1 MKKISIVL
9 PTYNEKDNVIP
20 LSSEIVNIFK
30 NELNNYDYE
39 IIFTDNN
46 STDGTREKIISLC
59 EENKNIKAIFN
70 AKNFGQLRSPYNA
83 FINGTSGECVILMC
97 SDFQDPPKM
106 IVDFVREWENG
117 YKIVIGVKNKSKE
130 NPIMRFIRS
139 IYYKLMKYIS
149 EIEHIEHFTG
159 FGLYDRSFI
168 DAISIL
174 EEPDPYM
181 RGMVAELGYK
191 IKKIN
196 YKQQKR
202 KSGKSKNNFF
212 TLYNIAMIG
221 ITSYSKIV
229 LRLATIIGFLF
240 AILSFLS
247 GLIYF
252 IYKIIHWQTF
262 NAGVT
267 PLILGVFFL
276 GAVQLFFIGLIG
288 EYILNIN
295 TRVMKRPLVI
305 EEKRI
310 NFDNGEIS
318 NYICSDNVDSVN

>member
-1 MKKISIVL
+1 MKKISVVL
-9 PTYNEKDNVIP
+9 PTYNEEDNVIP
-20 LSSEIVNIFK
+20 LCNEIVNIFK
-30 NELNNYDYE
+30 NELNYYSYE
-39 IIFTDNN
+39 IIFVDNN
-46 STDGTREKIISLC
+46 SIDSTREKIIYLC

-83 FINGTSGECVILMC
+83 FINGTSGECVIIMC

-117 YKIVIGVKNKSKE
+117 YKIVIGIKNKSKE

-139 IYYKLMKYIS
+139 IYYKLIKYIS

-159 FGLYDRSFI
+159 FGLYDKNFI
-168 DAISIL
+168 KAISIL
-174 EEPDPYM
+174 EEPEPYL
-181 RGMVAELGYK
+181 RGIVAELGYK

-196 YKQQKR
+196 YEQQKR
-202 KSGKSKNNFF
+202 KFGKSKNNFF

-229 LRLATIIGFLF
+229 LRLATLLGFF
-240 AILSFLS
+240 SAGLSFIF

-252 IYKIIHWQTF
+252 IYKIIYWDSF
-262 NAGVT
+262 NVGIA

-276 GAVQLFFIGLIG
+276 GSIQLFFIGLLG

-310 NFDNGEIS
+310 NFD
-318 NYICSDNVDSVN
+318 